1 MKIGVIGVGTVGSAV
16 LEGFRE
22 YHDVIGYDVK
32 KPKYCKNIDKLRDMD
47 MVFLCLP
54 TPTNAGSQD
63 RSTIQRSLVLLQNM
77 KFEGIVVIKSTVIPG
92 ICEKFNKN
100 MKLNIVHCPEFLS
113 AETAVQDFKDQKDII
128 IGGNTARDD
137 YKVTM
142 EKVLK
147 AHQPLGV
154 KKAYVGSTTQTEMIK
169 YMHNIFLAC
178 KVGICNELYSVC
190 DDLKLEYQPLMDIAA
205 KITGWINPRHISV
218 PHRGRLGFGGEC
230 FPKDIAAFNTEFRHV
245 NLDIIQATIDSN
257 KSRAKRANPKRLR
270 ELPMQNI
277 TVRGESD
284 KRRTR
289 RSRPQGQAQNRVST
303 GTNG

>member
-1 MKIGVIGVGTVGSAV
+1 MKIGVIGVGTVGNAV
-16 LEGFRE
+16 LKGFE
-22 YHDVIGYDVK
+22 PHHEVVGYDNK
-32 KPKYCKNIDKLRDMD
+32 KPKYCKNVDKLKSMD

-54 TPTNAGSQD
+54 TPTNANLQD
-63 RSTIQRSLVLLQNM
+63 RSTIQRTLILLQNM
-77 KFEGIVVIKSTVIPG
+77 EFEGIVVIKSTVLPG

-100 MKLNIVHCPEFLS
+100 MKLNVVHCPEFLS
-113 AETAVQDFKDQKDII
+113 AETAVQDFKDQKEII
-128 IGGNTARDD
+128 IGGNKERDD
-137 YKVTM
+137 YKATM

-190 DDLKLEYQPLMDIAA
+190 EDLKIEYQPLMDIAA
-205 KITGWINPRHISV
+205 SITGWINPRHINV
-218 PHRGRLGFGGEC
+218 PNRGMFGFGGEC
-230 FPKDIAAFNTEFRHV
+230 FPKDIAAFNTHFRHV

-257 KSRAKRANPKRLR
+257 NSRAKRANPKRLID
-270 ELPMQNI
+270 LPMHNI
-277 TVRGESD
+277 TVRGEND

-289 RSRPQGQAQNRVST
+289 RARPQGQAQNRVST